1 MYHILGD
8 CAAYAVPRDECFGK
22 ICEKIPLFDL
32 LSTRAKVD
40 FIMHENTPQFLD
52 AFIYRSLF
60 KSYQIR
66 AKLVDLTR
74 PGESPS
80 GLDIL

>member
-1 MYHILGD
+1 LALPLGP
-8 CAAYAVPRDECFGK
+8 AASRSYFGK

-52 AFIYRSLF
+52 AFIYRFLF

-74 PGESPS
+74 PGEGPP